1 MAPPWELGGW
11 SHLMGKRSPLPTPCP
26 VASCPFPTA
35 CSILIFFSFSDAG
48 FDLNTMILNKKEW
61 ISLCSLWI
69 LPSIVLWTH
78 WSWIFPTI
86 LTQQPT
92 SWAKNNQI
100 LSLFFSTKMFLG
112 HSYALSSL
120 GALFLS
126 TWEKWTRSLQWLS
139 VGTRASTMHSPAFGD
154 LFKLHKEGKA
164 AALLPCT

>member
-1 MAPPWELGGW
+1 
-11 SHLMGKRSPLPTPCP
+11 MGERSPLPTPCP

-35 CSILIFFSFSDAG
+35 CSILILFSFSDAG
-48 FDLNTMILNKKEW
+48 LDLNTMILNKKEW
-61 ISLCSLWI
+61 ISLWSLRI
-69 LPSIVLWTH
+69 VQSVVLWTH
-78 WSWIFPTI
+78 WSWILPTI

-92 SWAKNNQI
+92 SWAKINQI
-100 LSLFFSTKMFLG
+100 LSFFLSTKILLG

-120 GALFLS
+120 GALLLS
-126 TWEKWTRSLQWLS
+126 TWEKWTQSSLQWLS